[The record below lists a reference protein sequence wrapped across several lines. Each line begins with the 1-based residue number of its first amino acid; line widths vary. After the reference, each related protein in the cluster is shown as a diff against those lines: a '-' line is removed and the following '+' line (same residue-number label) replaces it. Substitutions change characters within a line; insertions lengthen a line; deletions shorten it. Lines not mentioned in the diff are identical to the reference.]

1 MKRFL
6 LFSALI
12 IGGMLLYLKGSSQH
26 DSLSSSLDE
35 EIRLSNMLHSPLPLD
50 GSRSLEAYQ
59 LRQPVLHSEAIP
71 LDDSVNRWTHKG
83 FGRMEYIADS
93 GLCLT
98 IPVHTG
104 ERAKGPDNDPD
115 YATFGRASLSLD
127 LNGRDLRPFTRM
139 VMEVKPICQ
148 GVMIMNLNA
157 VLQNAH
163 PNGLG
168 AHLINLTNNE
178 WNTIVFD
185 ISGLERD
192 SVWSLTL
199 YTDLKGGNE
208 ALCDSISYVL
218 RNLRLE
224 RVENPPKEI
233 GWEVLPGSIAYS
245 STGYLTKG
253 RKTAVVDS
261 SCRGAFSLV
270 DEESGKVCFTGKT
283 EPIRTTLG
291 SFGMVDFSSFTK
303 PGRYRLQLEQTS
315 TEPFLISDDAF
326 LDTQWRLLNFIFCQ
340 RCGYEV
346 PGIHGVC
353 HQDVFC
359 NHAGQEV
366 CYGGGW
372 HDAGDLSQQT
382 LQTAEVAYSLLEA
395 YLHNKDTHP
404 LLAKRLLEEAEWGLR
419 FILRCRFDDGFRASS
434 LGLLHWTDSQTGT
447 YDDIHSVRKQ
457 NNAFD
462 NYLYAAYEAFA
473 SQVLPASSLCDSLAQ
488 AAKEDFH
495 FAEKKFQSDGYDNF
509 PHIMEHTFNTSPSL
523 FQAARSWSATQ
534 LFLLSGESSY
544 SQVAANSIGYVLK
557 CQEKEGFSGYFYRDT
572 TFCAPVHFI
581 HQSRDQ
587 LFPQALIALCQSQ
600 PSHPDT
606 AQWNDAIR
614 RYADYLKRL
623 MPYTEPYGM
632 VPSGIWQAEEYADSA
647 GFHSLHIF
655 APRNAQ
661 QLFDRQLQCGWK
673 IDNTHYLRRFPM
685 SFGIFNGNEAII
697 LSTGKGAAL
706 CGHYLNDETLCQ
718 IGLEQLY
725 WTVGKNPFC
734 QSIIYGE
741 GMHYP
746 SMDSFSSGEITG
758 EIPVGIRS
766 FGNDDV
772 PYWPQTNNACYKEVW
787 MTSAGKFLSLI
798 AEYE

>member
-26 DSLSSSLDE
+26 GSLSSSLDE
-35 EIRLSNMLHSPLPLD
+35 EIHLSNMLHSPLPLD

-71 LDDSVNRWTHKG
+71 LDDSVSRWMHKG

-261 SCRGAFSLV
+261 TCRGAFSLV

-303 PGRYRLQLEQTS
+303 PGRYRLQLEKTS

-534 LFLLSGESSY
+534 LFLLSGESPY

-600 PSHPDT
+600 PSHPD
-606 AQWNDAIR
+606 AALWNDAIR

-655 APRNAQ
+655 APRNVQ

-787 MTSAGKFLSLI
+787 R
-798 AEYE
+798 

>member
-1 MKRFL
+1 MTYRLGILMVCCL
-6 LFSALI
+6 LSSQRNMAQTLTTDRI
-12 IGGMLLYLKGSSQH
+12 LERQLRASGMLS
-26 DSLSSSLDE
+26 
-35 EIRLSNMLHSPLPLD
+35 RPLPASD
-50 GSRSLEAYQ
+50 SRSLEAQHLQ
-59 LRQPVLHSEAIP
+59 LRVVQREVLSASNP
-71 LDDSVNRWTHKG
+71 LEWEQWG
-83 FGRMEYIADS
+83 FGRLS
-93 GLCLT
+93 FPRNGVCLHV
-98 IPVHTG
+98 PVYTG
-104 ERAKGPDNDPD
+104 QRAKGPADDPD
-115 YATFGRASLSLD
+115 YATFGRASLSLKMH
-127 LNGRDLRPFTRM
+127 GSDLRAFHRL
-139 VMEVKPICQ
+139 VFEVFPQCGGTI
-148 GVMIMNLNA
+148 IMNLNA
-157 VLQNAH
+157 TLQNAS
-163 PNGLG
+163 PSDVG
-168 AHLINLTNNE
+168 AHLINLRPNQ
-178 WNTIVFD
+178 WNTVIFD
-185 ISGLERD
+185 LSELKREQVERI
-192 SVWSLTL
+192 TF
-199 YTDLKGGNE
+199 YTDLKGRNG
-208 ALCDSISYVL
+208 ALGDTLSYTL
-218 RNLRLE
+218 RRLRLE
-224 RVENPPKEI
+224 RLEEVESNHGWFPPFGQI
-233 GWEVLPGSIAYS
+233 SHSMPGYLPKGQKTALAGSTGERTFQLTDERGRRTFFSGQVQSS
-245 STGYLTKG
+245 ST
-253 RKTAVVDS
+253 
-261 SCRGAFSLV
+261 SLGTF
-270 DEESGKVCFTGKT
+270 D
-283 EPIRTTLG
+283 IL
-291 SFGMVDFSSFTK
+291 DFSAFQS
-303 PGRYRLQLEQTS
+303 PGRYRLRLGNIT
-315 TEPFLISDDAF
+315 TEPFLISDDVF
-326 LDTQWRLLNFIFCQ
+326 LNAQWRLLNFIFCQ
-340 RCGYEV
+340 RCGYEI

-382 LQTAEVAYSLLEA
+382 LQTADVAYSLLEA
-395 YLHNKDTHP
+395 YLHNKGTHP
-404 LLAKRLLEEAEWGLR
+404 LLAKRLLEEAKWGLR
-419 FILRCRFDDGFRASS
+419 FILQCRFDDGFRASS

-457 NNAFD
+457 DNAFD

-473 SQVLPASSLCDSLAQ
+473 AQVLPSSSLRDSLAK
-488 AAKEDFH
+488 AAIEDFH
-495 FAEKKFQSDGYDNF
+495 FAENKFQRDGYDKF
-509 PHIMEHTFNTSPSL
+509 PHIMEHTYNTSPSL

-534 LFLLSGESSY
+534 LYLLSGESSY
-544 SQVAANSIGYVLK
+544 SQVAANSISYVLK

-572 TFCAPVHFI
+572 TFRAPVHFI

-600 PSHPDT
+600 PSHPDA

-623 MPYTEPYGM
+623 MPFTVPYGM

-655 APRNAQ
+655 APRNAG

-697 LSTGKGAAL
+697 LSTGKGAAM
-706 CGHYLNDETLCQ
+706 CGHYLKDDTLLQ

-734 QSIIYGE
+734 QSLIYGE
-741 GMHYP
+741 GHRYP

-766 FGNDDV
+766 FGDEDV

>member
-12 IGGMLLYLKGSSQH
+12 IGGMLLYLKGCSQH

-35 EIRLSNMLHSPLPLD
+35 EIHLSNMLHSPLPLD

-71 LDDSVNRWTHKG
+71 LDDSVSRWMHKG

-303 PGRYRLQLEQTS
+303 PGRYRLQLEKTS

-509 PHIMEHTFNTSPSL
+509 PHIMEHTYNTSPSL

-534 LFLLSGESSY
+534 LFLLSGESPY

-600 PSHPDT
+600 PSHPDA

-655 APRNAQ
+655 APRNVQ

>member
-71 LDDSVNRWTHKG
+71 LDDSVSRWMHKG

-139 VMEVKPICQ
+139 LIEVKPICQ

-303 PGRYRLQLEQTS
+303 PGRYRLQLKQTS

-495 FAEKKFQSDGYDNF
+495 FAEKKFQREGYDNF
-509 PHIMEHTFNTSPSL
+509 PHIMEHTYNTSPSL

-600 PSHPDT
+600 PSHPDA

-655 APRNAQ
+655 APRNVQ

>member
-71 LDDSVNRWTHKG
+71 LDDSVSRWMHKG

-168 AHLINLTNNE
+168 AHLINLANNE

-283 EPIRTTLG
+283 ELIRTTLG

-382 LQTAEVAYSLLEA
+382 LQTAEVAYSLLEV

-419 FILRCRFDDGFRASS
+419 FILQCRFDDGFRASS
-434 LGLLHWTDSQTGT
+434 LGLLHWTDSKTGT

-495 FAEKKFQSDGYDNF
+495 FAEKKFQREGYDNF

-534 LFLLSGESSY
+534 LFLLSGHRICTEMPRKRR
-544 SQVAANSIGYVLK
+544 VL
-557 CQEKEGFSGYFYRDT
+557 
-572 TFCAPVHFI
+572 
-581 HQSRDQ
+581 
-587 LFPQALIALCQSQ
+587 
-600 PSHPDT
+600 
-606 AQWNDAIR
+606 
-614 RYADYLKRL
+614 RL
-623 MPYTEPYGM
+623 
-632 VPSGIWQAEEYADSA
+632 
-647 GFHSLHIF
+647 
-655 APRNAQ
+655 
-661 QLFDRQLQCGWK
+661 
-673 IDNTHYLRRFPM
+673 
-685 SFGIFNGNEAII
+685 
-697 LSTGKGAAL
+697 
-706 CGHYLNDETLCQ
+706 
-718 IGLEQLY
+718 
-725 WTVGKNPFC
+725 
-734 QSIIYGE
+734 
-741 GMHYP
+741 
-746 SMDSFSSGEITG
+746 
-758 EIPVGIRS
+758 
-766 FGNDDV
+766 
-772 PYWPQTNNACYKEVW
+772 
-787 MTSAGKFLSLI
+787 FLS
-798 AEYE
+798 